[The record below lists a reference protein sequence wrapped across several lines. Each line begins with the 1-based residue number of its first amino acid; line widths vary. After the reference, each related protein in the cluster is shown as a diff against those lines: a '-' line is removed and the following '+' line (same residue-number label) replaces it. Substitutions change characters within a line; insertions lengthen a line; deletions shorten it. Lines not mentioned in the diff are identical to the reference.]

1 MLNLNKCTK
10 TKHKPKPTKSSRTAG
25 MSVHIIVHNCHTQN
39 SKELAVMKANS
50 TMTGKPGAADDGVA
64 VSVA

>member
-10 TKHKPKPTKSSRTAG
+10 TKHKPKPTKSSRTAR
-25 MSVHIIVHNCHTQN
+25 MCMHITVHDCHTQY
-39 SKELAVMKANS
+39 SKELAVIKANS
-50 TMTGKPGAADDGVA
+50 TMTGKPRAVDDGVG